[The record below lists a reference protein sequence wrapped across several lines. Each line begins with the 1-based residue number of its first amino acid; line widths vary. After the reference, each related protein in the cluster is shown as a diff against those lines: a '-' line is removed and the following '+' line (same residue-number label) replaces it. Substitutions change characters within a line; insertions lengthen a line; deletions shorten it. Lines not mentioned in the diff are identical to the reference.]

1 MGKIRATI
9 IDSETGGTINAKA
22 QVIDSSGNYVH
33 PKKAIQK
40 VGPGQPFF
48 YTDGSFE
55 VDVNRGNTRI
65 TVERGTEYNLPRIF
79 SKK

>member
-22 QVIDSSGNYVH
+22 QVIDSSGHYIH

-40 VGPGQPFF
+40 QIPSSDQSGLDPHETQNIYLKICQRTP
-48 YTDGSFE
+48 
-55 VDVNRGNTRI
+55 
-65 TVERGTEYNLPRIF
+65 
-79 SKK
+79 